1 MARPDL
7 GDVPVALLAGGRAT
21 RLGAVAAQTPK
32 SLVEV
37 AGRPFIDHQ
46 LELLR
51 SRGVR
56 RVVLCLGHLGDRIEA
71 HVRGRDYGL
80 EVRVSH
86 DGEKPLGTAG
96 ALRHAAPLLGETF
109 FALYGDSYLE
119 IEYAPLLGALP
130 PAPTLGVMAV
140 LRNEGR
146 WEKSNVLFAEGRVRR
161 YDKRAPTPE
170 MRHVDH
176 GVTLLRGAALAEAP
190 REGPADLGDLYA
202 RLAEQGRLA
211 GYEVHHRFFEIGS
224 PQGLEETRRH
234 LASPVS
240 EHTRRYLQDAA
251 TVLAGLDAAA
261 IERVVA
267 LLAAVRAGGGRV
279 FVLGVGGGAAHAS
292 HAVNDLRK
300 LCDVEAYA
308 PTDNVAELT
317 ARAND
322 DGWERVF
329 ADWLRVSRLKA
340 SDAVLVFSVG
350 GGDEKK
356 GVSVNIVRALEHA
369 REVGAPVCGVVG
381 RDGGAVARAAQACVV
396 VPTANEQA
404 VTAHTESFQA
414 LVWHLVVTHP
424 ALKVRDGKW
433 ESTR

>member
-7 GDVPVALLAGGRAT
+7 GAVPVALLAGGRAT
-21 RLGAVAAQTPK
+21 RLGAAASQAPK
-32 SLVEV
+32 SLIDV

-56 RVVLCLGHLGDRIEA
+56 RVVLCLGHLGARVEE

-80 EVRVSH
+80 ELRVSH
-86 DGEKPLGTAG
+86 DGERPLGTAG
-96 ALRHAAPLLGETF
+96 ALRKARALLGDVF
-109 FALYGDSYLE
+109 FVLYGDSYLE
-119 IEYAPLLGALP
+119 MEYAPLLHALP
-130 PAPTLGVMAV
+130 PPPSLGVMAV

-146 WEKSNVLFAEGRVRR
+146 WDRSNVLFEGGRVSR
-161 YDKRAPTPE
+161 YDKRAPTAD

-176 GVTLLRGAALAEAP
+176 GVTLLRAAALSQVPAEGA
-190 REGPADLGDLYA
+190 ADLGDLYA
-202 RLAEQGRLA
+202 RLAEQGLLA
-211 GYEVHHRFFEIGS
+211 GYEVQHRFYEIGS

-234 LASPVS
+234 LGAVS
-240 EHTRRYLQDAA
+240 AHTTRYLQDAA
-251 TVLAGLDAAA
+251 KVLAGLDAAA

-267 LLAAVRAGGGRV
+267 LLAAARARGGRV

-317 ARAND
+317 ARVND

-340 SDAVLVFSVG
+340 ADVLLVFSVG
-350 GGDEKK
+350 GGDEQK
-356 GVSVNIVRALEHA
+356 GISVNLVRALEHA
-369 REVGAPVCGVVG
+369 QAVGASIAGVVG
-381 RDGGAVARAAQACVV
+381 RDGGAVARRAQACVI
-396 VPTANEQA
+396 VPTANPDT
-404 VTAHTESFQA
+404 VTAHTEAFQA
-414 LVWHLVVTHP
+414 LVWHLMVTHP
-424 ALKVRDGKW
+424 ALKARDGKW